1 MHIDSLVFDFTF
13 MEKGKLSE
21 LFDSNDMVG
30 KERSHSLWLNKK
42 WKSMKT
48 NSESPTRSSRPS
60 LNLKNLTFS
69 YLVNAWKILM
79 ESEWSPTNKSK
90 AMENQ
95 SSNSIDEATSST
107 AKRPRSGDSFQ
118 IIPSKWPQSWLMELS
133 EDSDFNS
140 TKHVIKSKK
149 FGDRPDVIYKT
160 ILRSFKKFYLAEFN
174 ESTGF
179 KRKKRRIS
187 HQSVLIE
194 LANEYVN
201 ERIPENPYEDLG
213 LFITALVQSKQE
225 TLFSVDPKLA
235 QLSMTVKEVLYRFN
249 KSKMN
254 DLLAYP
260 QFSFILKRFLSI
272 PNLLE
277 FIGEK
282 SSSPQ
287 STQNLTAQINFLA
300 EKWDEVLTT
309 PARFGEFAQNSEN
322 PEPSPNRE
330 ILLTFD

>member
-1 MHIDSLVFDFTF
+1 
-13 MEKGKLSE
+13 
-21 LFDSNDMVG
+21 
-30 KERSHSLWLNKK
+30 
-42 WKSMKT
+42 
-48 NSESPTRSSRPS
+48 
-60 LNLKNLTFS
+60 
-69 YLVNAWKILM
+69 
-79 ESEWSPTNKSK
+79 
-90 AMENQ
+90 
-95 SSNSIDEATSST
+95 
-107 AKRPRSGDSFQ
+107 
-118 IIPSKWPQSWLMELS
+118 MELS

-225 TLFSVDPKLA
+225 TSFSVDPKLA

-282 SSSPQ
+282 TSSPQ
-287 STQNLTAQINFLA
+287 ATQNLTAQINFLA
-300 EKWDEVLTT
+300 E
-309 PARFGEFAQNSEN
+309 R
-322 PEPSPNRE
+322 
-330 ILLTFD
+330 

>member
-1 MHIDSLVFDFTF
+1 
-13 MEKGKLSE
+13 
-21 LFDSNDMVG
+21 
-30 KERSHSLWLNKK
+30 
-42 WKSMKT
+42 
-48 NSESPTRSSRPS
+48 
-60 LNLKNLTFS
+60 
-69 YLVNAWKILM
+69 
-79 ESEWSPTNKSK
+79 
-90 AMENQ
+90 
-95 SSNSIDEATSST
+95 
-107 AKRPRSGDSFQ
+107 
-118 IIPSKWPQSWLMELS
+118 MELS

-225 TLFSVDPKLA
+225 TSFSVDPKLA

-300 EKWDEVLTT
+300 EK
-309 PARFGEFAQNSEN
+309 
-322 PEPSPNRE
+322 
-330 ILLTFD
+330 